1 MHLHEINIRS
11 GQFPTTDIYPFNLS
25 VFHNDPRLVFD
36 TPITFFVGEN
46 GSGKS
51 TLLRAITRACG
62 IHIWSQVEKRR
73 FDDNPNENDL
83 HKFIDVSWNENS
95 IPGAFFSAE
104 LFNYFARSLDDWA
117 SGDPGLLE
125 YFGGISLLSQS
136 HGQSIL
142 SFLRSQSQR
151 TGIYFLDEPETAL
164 SPTGQ
169 IGLLKLLYEQGKLGH
184 AQWIIATHS
193 PILLGCPGSCIYN
206 FDTAPIHP
214 TEYERTN
221 HYTIYRDF
229 LADRTKYLR

>member
-1 MHLHEINIRS
+1 LNCIRLREPAHAPPRN
-11 GQFPTTDIYPFNLS
+11 QHPFRPVPTTDIYPFNLS

-125 YFGGISLLSQS
+125 YFGEYRCLANRTVSRYC
-136 HGQSIL
+136 
-142 SFLRSQSQR
+142 RS
-151 TGIYFLDEPETAL
+151 
-164 SPTGQ
+164 
-169 IGLLKLLYEQGKLGH
+169 
-184 AQWIIATHS
+184 
-193 PILLGCPGSCIYN
+193 
-206 FDTAPIHP
+206 
-214 TEYERTN
+214 
-221 HYTIYRDF
+221 
-229 LADRTKYLR
+229 